1 MALLPLVLLSSVYS
15 STGSLAE
22 AQRENAL
29 KDASLQTLAN
39 FFLVSSPGLARVHAP
54 KSRRHGPAKMAKV
67 IDNPRCT
74 AFRETYT
81 KLTEAQWNDYKDECD
96 LLMIGLKND
105 ASRDLH
111 AKLFFDKSEDKI
123 LKGEEGYFNEWEDF
137 EQKLSEIEAFKAL
150 SPLQTS
156 DDFIFFLDVN
166 DLNAAEEAAMKLLAE
181 RAEMTEEELKPLL
194 FFNRGKEVDGYLLD
208 RAYKMGARERILG
221 SVGSR

>member
-1 MALLPLVLLSSVYS
+1 MALLSLVLFSSVYS

-54 KSRRHGPAKMAKV
+54 KSRRHGSAKMAKV
-67 IDNPRCT
+67 IDNPRWT

-81 KLTEAQWNDYKDECD
+81 KLTEAQWNEYKDECD

-111 AKLFFDKSEDKI
+111 AKLFFDKSDEKI
-123 LKGEEGYFNEWEDF
+123 LKGEEGYFDEWEDF
-137 EQKLSEIEAFKAL
+137 EKKLPEIEAFKAL

-156 DDFIFFLDVN
+156 DDFIFFMDVN
-166 DLNAAEEAAMKLLAE
+166 DLNAAEEAAVKLLAE

-208 RAYKMGARERILG
+208 RAYKMGARERITG

>member
-1 MALLPLVLLSSVYS
+1 
-15 STGSLAE
+15 
-22 AQRENAL
+22 
-29 KDASLQTLAN
+29 
-39 FFLVSSPGLARVHAP
+39 
-54 KSRRHGPAKMAKV
+54 
-67 IDNPRCT
+67 
-74 AFRETYT
+74 
-81 KLTEAQWNDYKDECD
+81 
-96 LLMIGLKND
+96 MIGLKND

-156 DDFIFFLDVN
+156 DDFIFFMDVN